1 MSDRV
6 PAWAPWVALAAV
18 LLQSH
23 LAWRL
28 GWAGEFSDLSL
39 AVALSCALAA
49 GEETG
54 LVTGLVVGL
63 LMGYSAGLAL
73 PAFVLSR
80 VLTAYGVGRM
90 RFVVHASNPLAQMG
104 IIAVGA
110 LAAELIF
117 ALAYPAVL
125 GHDAWFERVL
135 FRAGLTA
142 IITLPVAWLLSW
154 LPLPEERM
162 A

>member
-6 PAWAPWVALAAV
+6 PAWVPWMCLVAV

-23 LAWRL
+23 LAYRM
-28 GWAGEFSDLSL
+28 GWAGEFCDLSL

-54 LVTGLVVGL
+54 ILAGLVVGL

-73 PAFVLSR
+73 PAFIVSR
-80 VLTAYGVGRM
+80 VVAAGAVGRM
-90 RFVVHASNPLAQMG
+90 RFVVHAGNPLAQVG
-104 IIAVGA
+104 VVALGAVGA
-110 LAAELIF
+110 EVLF
-117 ALAYPAVL
+117 ALFYPAVL
-125 GHDAWFERVL
+125 GQPGWFERVL

-142 IITLPVAWLLSW
+142 IVTLPVAWLLSW